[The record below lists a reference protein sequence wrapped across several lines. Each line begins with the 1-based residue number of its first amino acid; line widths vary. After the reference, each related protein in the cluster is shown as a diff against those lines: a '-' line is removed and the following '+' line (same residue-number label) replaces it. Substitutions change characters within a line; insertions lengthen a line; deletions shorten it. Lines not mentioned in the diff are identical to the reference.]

1 MLYVQIYYNLHFIYN
16 IMYICINSLYY
27 IRKLKIISIVQKA
40 QARIFFYFSLY
51 VYKIVNY
58 PSFK

>member
-1 MLYVQIYYNLHFIYN
+1 
-16 IMYICINSLYY
+16 MYICKNLLYY

-51 VYKIVNY
+51 AYKIVNY